1 MIVQDAKPRPSGTR
15 AKRRPSDQALV
26 TAAVL
31 IEEQVP
37 DADIAAAFGVSRRTL
52 NRWKRYPE
60 MQLLARAFLVQ
71 WTRQHW
77 KQAGKVSRG
86 AGDCDREH
94 PASLTPSPCPCAALR
109 RPLGVRA

>member
-1 MIVQDAKPRPSGTR
+1 MSVQDAEERAPGTG

-31 IEEQVP
+31 MEEQVP

-60 MQLLARAFLVQ
+60 MQLLAKAFLVQ

-77 KQAGKVSRG
+77 KQAGKVSPG
-86 AGDCDREH
+86 EF
-94 PASLTPSPCPCAALR
+94 SPHLS
-109 RPLGVRA
+109 G

>member
-15 AKRRPSDQALV
+15 AKRRPSEQALV

-52 NRWKRYPE
+52 NRWKAYPE
-60 MQLLARAFLVQ
+60 MQLLASAFLVQ
-71 WTRQHW
+71 WKRQHW
-77 KQAGKVSRG
+77 KQAGKVSAGEFSSMRVPHHHEGSHQSATG
-86 AGDCDREH
+86 ARDDM
-94 PASLTPSPCPCAALR
+94 
-109 RPLGVRA
+109 GVPG